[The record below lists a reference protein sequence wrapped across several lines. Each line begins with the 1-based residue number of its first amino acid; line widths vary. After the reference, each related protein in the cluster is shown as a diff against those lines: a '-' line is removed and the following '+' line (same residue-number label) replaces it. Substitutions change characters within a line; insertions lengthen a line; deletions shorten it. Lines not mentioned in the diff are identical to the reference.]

1 MQVSLYYI
9 VLIRIKILQIP
20 RQKDTSSLS
29 GRFWFRYKRFSI
41 WFPSFSC
48 LITKLLFEFTEFC
61 WQEPCLWKEFVI
73 LRVQILH
80 ALQVP
85 RQVILSS
92 ECVHSREMV
101 DALVGLHSI
110 EFVNLN
116 CAIGP

>member
-29 GRFWFRYKRFSI
+29 GRFWFRDKRFSI